1 MMRVLFSI
9 ACIWDIVIKE
19 LKFSR
24 VFSNSMIRD
33 RTWELQ
39 MIVQRE
45 REREREIKN
54 MYVRE

>member
-19 LKFSR
+19 LKFLR
-24 VFSNSMIRD
+24 VLSNSMIRD

-39 MIVQRE
+39 MIV
-45 REREREIKN
+45 
-54 MYVRE
+54 

>member
-19 LKFSR
+19 LKFLR

-39 MIVQRE
+39 MIV
-45 REREREIKN
+45 
-54 MYVRE
+54 

>member
-39 MIVQRE
+39 MIV
-45 REREREIKN
+45 
-54 MYVRE
+54 